1 MIDDVTDSQSFTRE
15 EMNEDDGANIND
27 DDDNDNDNEDKMA
40 FRDSKNKHF
49 PDEIQLDEG
58 ETARERLQRYRGVTS
73 LRTSDWDP
81 NESLPAQYSQIFRFA
96 NYRHSKSAATKDL
109 ELLSSHTDQGSNPFQ
124 TGQKLCLHLEKVPV
138 RTALQMTR
146 PSHTR
151 AEPID
156 RGIIG
161 VFGLLRHE
169 QKPTIVNVLLTVTPG
184 SRINSKQHLIA
195 IIGPRKIL
203 IRPILSEHTSHR
215 LHRTLKSADDK
226 TGFFVATFIAPAT
239 YDPSPVL
246 VFEKNTFLSPS
257 IYYFTIESAEY
268 KKTLKMVKFD

>member
-1 MIDDVTDSQSFTRE
+1 
-15 EMNEDDGANIND
+15 
-27 DDDNDNDNEDKMA
+27 
-40 FRDSKNKHF
+40 
-49 PDEIQLDEG
+49 
-58 ETARERLQRYRGVTS
+58 
-73 LRTSDWDP
+73 
-81 NESLPAQYSQIFRFA
+81 
-96 NYRHSKSAATKDL
+96 
-109 ELLSSHTDQGSNPFQ
+109 
-124 TGQKLCLHLEKVPV
+124 
-138 RTALQMTR
+138 MTR

-246 VFEKNTFLSPS
+246 VFEKNS
-257 IYYFTIESAEY
+257 IESGTEPKLLATGSVLDLDSQRMNVKRVTLTGSPCRVHKKSVVVRFMFDTPEDVVYFRPVELVTRLGARGHIRESVGTHGYMKCVFDRTVFQHDTVAMHLY
-268 KKTLKMVKFD
+268 KRVHPKIYPDCTHY